1 MVDIRRHLA
10 RLIDMGQIKPQT
22 LAIAAG
28 LGMAALLALYLA
40 KKGVAGAVAGA
51 VTAAGDAAVGTVY
64 GIGDFIGIPRTDA
77 ERCAKAKADGDLWAQ
92 SLYCPAGDF
101 IDAAASAPVYA
112 IGDALG
118 VPRTNETEC
127 ERAKREGR
135 TWDASFACPA
145 GDFLGFLF
153 RG

>member
-1 MVDIRRHLA
+1 MVA
-10 RLIDMGQIKPQT
+10 MKPQT

-28 LGMAALLALYLA
+28 LGVAALLALYLA

-77 ERCAKAKADGDLWAQ
+77 ERCAKAKAEGDLWAQ
-92 SLYCPAGDF
+92 SLYCPAATFVDS
-101 IDAAASAPVYA
+101 AVSAPVYA
-112 IGDALG
+112 VGDVLG
-118 VPRTNETEC
+118 IPRTSETEC

-145 GDFLGFLF
+145 GDFLGYIFK
-153 RG
+153 G